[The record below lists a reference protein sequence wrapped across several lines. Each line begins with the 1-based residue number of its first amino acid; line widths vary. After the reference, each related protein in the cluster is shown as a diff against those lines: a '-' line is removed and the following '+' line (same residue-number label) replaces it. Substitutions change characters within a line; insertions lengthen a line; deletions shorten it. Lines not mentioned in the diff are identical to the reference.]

1 MPQLKE
7 QYIDTGLVY
16 FVYRDLPLA
25 DIHPS
30 AVLASHV
37 AGCAAEQGAFW
48 PMHDRLFAGT
58 SAREWGGGP
67 DADYGLFLAYADELE
82 LDSAAIDAC
91 IRTNRL
97 ASAIQADV
105 REAYGRQLRSTP
117 SFLINGQPM
126 IGAQPFSSFKSTID
140 TILAQR

>member
-1 MPQLKE
+1 MPLIRA

-16 FVYRDLPLA
+16 FVYRDLPLS

-67 DADYGLFLAYADELE
+67 DADYGRFLSYADELGLDRAT
-82 LDSAAIDAC
+82 LDSCVRSNRTAAAIE
-91 IRTNRL
+91 
-97 ASAIQADV
+97 ADV
-105 REAYGRQLRSTP
+105 RDASGQLLGSTP
-117 SFLINGQPM
+117 SFLINGQKF
-126 IGAQPFSSFKSTID
+126 IGAQPFRSFKATLD
-140 TILAQR
+140 AILAGR